1 MARRAKKDSWFHRF
15 VAKYAPSRDELRESK
30 WLKPFGQRIHNSE
43 YWRFTRRSV
52 PRAVFVGTFIGIFLM
67 IPGLQMI
74 GAVLL
79 ALPTRAN
86 IPVAAAMTWLSN
98 PFTTPFFLA
107 ASLQVGSLFG
117 FEADLDAFLTL
128 TGSDA
133 SFGDW
138 VSWAFSDAGPAL
150 IVGLLVIALIL
161 SLVAYAISLVGWRLW
176 VGRKWNQR
184 LAREP
189 DSVSGDE

>member
-1 MARRAKKDSWFHRF
+1 MADRKSSWFHRF

-30 WLKPFGQRIHNSE
+30 WLKPFGKRIHNSE

-52 PRAVFVGTFIGIFLM
+52 PRAVLTGTFVGIFLM

-79 ALPTRAN
+79 ALPTRSN

-107 ASLQVGSLFG
+107 ASLQVGSMFG
-117 FEADLDAFLTL
+117 FHADLASFLAL
-128 TGSDA
+128 TKSDA
-133 SFGDW
+133 GLRDW
-138 VSWAFSDAGPAL
+138 AAWAFSDAGPAL
-150 IVGLLVIALIL
+150 IVGLLVIAAIL
-161 SLVAYAISLVGWRLW
+161 SLVAYGISLVGWRLW
-176 VGRKWNQR
+176 VGRKWKQR
-184 LAREP
+184 PARET